1 MGVILKQSVYE
12 VIPKIQRLSKSLV
25 EQETILKERNIKL
38 KEQKAQE
45 MILKAENEG
54 LPLTDQA
61 KAEIFAEVEMWKNI
75 AIPQYV
81 VKGEYFEMF
90 TFLDKL
96 FAGGDREPSKSL
108 PKVKVDIYQSIRWI
122 RDYVAD
128 CCNQCHNSLN

>member
-1 MGVILKQSVYE
+1 
-12 VIPKIQRLSKSLV
+12 
-25 EQETILKERNIKL
+25 
-38 KEQKAQE
+38 

-75 AIPQYV
+75 SIPQYI

-96 FAGGDREPSKSL
+96 FQGGDREPSKSL
-108 PKVKVDIYQSIRWI
+108 PKVKVDIY
-122 RDYVAD
+122 
-128 CCNQCHNSLN
+128 